1 LVAGQI
7 EVFFKDLTQYALFKA
22 ETPSRL
28 SWRKRD
34 PEGNSYIFTLPGAN
48 LMNPSIPVQGP
59 NQTMMAT
66 FDIEGGND
74 MALAA
79 LQIDRFAA

>member
-1 LVAGQI
+1 
-7 EVFFKDLTQYALFKA
+7 
-22 ETPSRL
+22 
-28 SWRKRD
+28 
-34 PEGNSYIFTLPGAN
+34 LPGAN